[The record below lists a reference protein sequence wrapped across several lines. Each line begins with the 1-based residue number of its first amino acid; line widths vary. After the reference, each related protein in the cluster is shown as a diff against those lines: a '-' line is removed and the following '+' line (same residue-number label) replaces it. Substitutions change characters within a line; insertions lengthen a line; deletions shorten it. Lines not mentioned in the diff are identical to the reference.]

1 MRCHTFDFLVLGM
14 LAVAGALALP
24 RAASAQFEPGQ
35 PGDRDDLGNVFPPV
49 QREYRLALGRAEK
62 AIGEQDYAAAVEE
75 LTRILNGEDQNDYF
89 LGKPGSADSQT
100 SLKTQALKLLGSM
113 PSKGRSL
120 YELKSGHEARNALD
134 SALEKG
140 DIAAL
145 TEVARRYFHTQAGYE
160 AAILLGRL
168 NLDRG
173 RPLAAALQF
182 QRVAEIDS
190 AAALYDPE
198 LSLLLATSWL
208 HADQKEQAIKTLLAL
223 KQRMPRARARLG
235 KDEVAL
241 FASEAEALPWL
252 EKLVGQGGQA
262 RLLAATEWI
271 MFRGN
276 ETRNAASLGS
286 MPLLNYR
293 WSLPVVGDPADQQRV
308 KSATKVRIERN
319 DSLTPA
325 VQPLVVSNYAI
336 FRTPDR
342 VIGADL
348 ATGKRIWIF
357 PWDDSSYEKV
367 ARTSGTAGRSPAVS
381 TRDQE
386 LHQRLF
392 DDHAFGQL
400 SSDGEQVFVI
410 DEMGL
415 APMSGQSINPNNI
428 FGRRVVPNQ
437 LWSRPF
443 NKLVALDIK
452 RQGALTWIIGGESG
466 MDEPALAGAFFLGPP
481 LALEGRLYVLA
492 EFNGEIRLLCL
503 ASKSGALEWTQTLAV
518 MTEQQPVNGDPLRR
532 LSGATPSFANGVLV
546 CPTSGGAVVGVDL
559 ATRTLRWGYR
569 YPRWDMSLAVA
580 RFGGFPA
587 RRTREQES
595 ESSITHWIDST
606 ATIHDGYV
614 LLTPP
619 ESDKLHCL
627 DLLTGQAK
635 WAPQP
640 RGELFYV
647 GCVHDGKA
655 ILVGRNQVK
664 AIELAS
670 GNSAWSAVIDLAGET
685 PTGRGYYSDHFYYLP
700 VTSSQLLKIDL
711 DKGEIASRVKT
722 EVPLGNLV
730 CYREDLVSQ
739 SGEGLTAFY
748 LTEPLRKKTEELL
761 AKNPSDAWALARK
774 GEVLLQ
780 DGQQREAVNLLR
792 QAHKLTPN
800 DEGTRSMLV
809 RVMLSLLKEDY
820 EKHADLADEAL
831 QLVADQPAQAR
842 ELSRLRALA
851 LDKAGEHW
859 EAFVAYLEIGEI
871 PLSDGDLLEE
881 VARDHLVRRDRL
893 IAGRLAALYAAADE
907 PTQAKMT
914 SEIQVRRDEALQ
926 TSDPQALRAFLSQF
940 AFHPLADRA
949 VLALARSLAASN
961 QPLEAELLVGKLLTS
976 QEAEVAGAATAVLAS
991 VYEQAGHLDLAAD
1004 YYGELGGKYAD
1015 VICQDEKTGRE
1026 LAAAA
1031 VERAELGPYAKR
1043 GSWPNGLADIEVS
1056 KPERRTGAQNF
1067 SEGKFSLPIT
1077 DYRGAAPRGM
1087 RATFAQRE
1095 QSIQVR
1101 NGLGRVVAS
1110 TSLSRLVGGG
1120 FYTGSPMQTSARL
1133 NGHLLLVGISGEVVA
1148 INALTAKGAG
1158 SDSILWRQEVV
1169 PPDPTGRRMYTAT
1182 QARQP
1187 ANPLLGA
1194 NRNTV
1199 YIDFQNQ
1206 VNLGVVTPLGV
1217 CFQRQRQLVCAD
1229 PLTGKTVW
1237 ERTLA
1242 DSGCDLFG
1250 DEERIVVVPPGDKSG
1265 DALILSPI
1273 DGEILDRRK
1282 IDQAEYRWT
1291 TCGRNVLVFERRDS
1305 AVKLQLY
1312 DATNQGNGLWKR
1324 EVKQGARGTIIDGEE
1339 LAILEPGGQF
1349 TIISLKDGREILSQ
1363 KPQDLTHLG
1372 DNDLE
1377 SIAVLRSEDQ
1387 YLLMA
1392 NQRPT
1397 DIDRT
1402 FSASALQ
1409 PGGVPVHG
1417 QLLAFDRHSGAV
1429 QWPVAAYIA
1438 QHGLATDQPP
1448 DSPVLFFV
1456 RRVTMMRQGAQASR
1470 NSTSVLAIDKR
1481 DGRVLFA
1488 DDGFIA
1494 EASQSDVLVDPL
1506 KKSVTLTVTASY
1518 LDRRSVTI
1526 ELTDQPAPP
1535 QPPVQTGSRSSLM
1548 AGELAGQVD
1557 RAAAEA
1563 LQAMQREAQD
1573 PNRGRIIL
1581 PARNFRLPALP
1592 PGIPLPR

>member
-1 MRCHTFDFLVLGM
+1 MRGHKFYFLVLGM

-24 RAASAQFEPGQ
+24 AATWAQFEPAQ
-35 PGDRDDLGNVFPPV
+35 PGEGEDLGNIFPPV

-62 AIGEQDYAAAVEE
+62 AIKEQDYASAVDE

-100 SLKTQALKLLGSM
+100 SLKTQALELLGSL
-113 PSKGRSL
+113 PPKGRSL

-134 SALEKG
+134 TALEKG
-140 DIAAL
+140 DIVAL

-182 QRVAEIDS
+182 QRVAEVDS
-190 AAALYDPE
+190 AAAMYDPE

-208 HADQKEQAIKTLLAL
+208 HAQHKELAQQTLTAL
-223 KQRMPRARARLG
+223 KQRLPKARVRLG

-241 FASEAEALPWL
+241 FASDSEALPWL

-262 RLLAATEWI
+262 KLLAASEWI

-276 ETRNAASLGS
+276 EARNAATLGS

-308 KSATKVRIERN
+308 KSATKVRMERN

-367 ARTSGTAGRSPAVS
+367 ARASGTAGRSPAVS
-381 TRDQE
+381 TREQE

-410 DEMGL
+410 DEIGL
-415 APMSGQSINPNNI
+415 APMNGQSINPNNFI
-428 FGRRVVPNQ
+428 GRRAVPNQ

-452 RQGALTWIIGGESG
+452 RQGALTWIVGGESG

-481 LALEGRLYVLA
+481 LALEGRLYLLA

-503 ASKSGALEWTQTLAV
+503 ASKTGSLEWTQTLAA

-546 CPTSGGAVVGVDL
+546 CPTSGGAVVAVDL
-559 ATRTLRWGYR
+559 ATRTLRWGYS
-569 YPRWDMSLAVA
+569 YPRWDMSLAIA
-580 RFGGFPA
+580 RFGGFPP
-587 RRTREQES
+587 RRSREPES
-595 ESSITHWIDST
+595 ESSIAHWIDST
-606 ATIHDGYV
+606 ATISDGYV

-647 GCVHDGKA
+647 ACVHDGKA
-655 ILVGRNQVK
+655 VLVGRNQVK

-670 GNSAWSAVIDLAGET
+670 GNSAWTAVIDLAGET
-685 PTGRGYYSDHFYYLP
+685 PTGRGYYSDHHYYLP
-700 VTSSQLLKIDL
+700 VTSSQVLKIDL
-711 DKGEIASRVKT
+711 DKGEVASRVKT

-730 CYREDLVSQ
+730 CYRDDLLSQ
-739 SGEGLTAFY
+739 SGEGVAAFY
-748 LTEPLRKKTEELL
+748 LTEPLRKRTEELL
-761 AKNPSDAWALARK
+761 AKNPADAWALARK
-774 GEVLLQ
+774 GEILLQ
-780 DGQQREAVNLLR
+780 DGQQREAVDLLR
-792 QAHKLTPN
+792 QAHKLSPG

-809 RVMLSLLKEDY
+809 RVMLSLLKENY

-831 QLVADQPAQAR
+831 QLVGDQPAQAR
-842 ELSRLRALA
+842 VLSRLRAMA
-851 LDKAGEHW
+851 LDKGGKHW

-871 PLSDGDLLEE
+871 PLSDDDLLEE

-907 PTQAKMT
+907 PTKAKMT
-914 SEIQVRRDEALQ
+914 SEIQVQRDEALQ
-926 TSDPQALRAFLSQF
+926 ANEPQALRRFLSQF

-961 QPLEAELLVGKLLTS
+961 QPLEAELLVGKLLQS
-976 QEAEVAGAATAVLAS
+976 QEAEVAGAATAILAS
-991 VYEQAGHLDLAAD
+991 IYEQAGFELAAA
-1004 YYGELGGKYAD
+1004 YYAELASKYAD
-1015 VICQDEKTGRE
+1015 VICQDQKTGKE

-1031 VERAELGPYAKR
+1031 VERVELGPYLKR
-1043 GSWPNGLADIEVS
+1043 GPWPVGRAEVNVS
-1056 KPERRTGAQNF
+1056 KSERMAGALGFPDGRFPLN
-1067 SEGKFSLPIT
+1067 IT
-1077 DYRGAAPRGM
+1077 DYRGAAPRGI
-1087 RATFAQRE
+1087 RATIAQRE
-1095 QSIQVR
+1095 QLIQVR
-1101 NGLGRVVAS
+1101 NDMGRVLAS
-1110 TSLSRLVGGG
+1110 TSLARLAGGG
-1120 FYTGSPMQTSARL
+1120 LITGSPMQTSARL

-1148 INALTAKGAG
+1148 INALTAKSAG

-1169 PPDPTGRRMYTAT
+1169 PPDPSGRRMYTAT

-1187 ANPLLGA
+1187 ANPLLGP
-1194 NRNTV
+1194 NRGTV

-1237 ERTLA
+1237 ERTLSDA
-1242 DSGCDLFG
+1242 GCDLFG
-1250 DEERIVVVPPGDKSG
+1250 DEERIVVVPPGSKST

-1282 IDQAEYRWT
+1282 IDTEEYRWA

-1305 AVKLQLY
+1305 SVKLQLY

-1324 EVKQGARGTIIDGEE
+1324 DVKPGARGTIIDGEE

-1349 TIISLKDGREILSQ
+1349 TIISLKDGREVLSQ
-1363 KPQDLTHLG
+1363 KPKDLTHLG
-1372 DNDLE
+1372 DNDLD
-1377 SIAVLRSEDQ
+1377 SIVVLRSRDQ
-1387 YLLMA
+1387 YLLLA
-1392 NQRPT
+1392 NQRAT
-1397 DIDRT
+1397 DIDRS
-1402 FSASALQ
+1402 FSANPLQ
-1409 PGGVPVHG
+1409 PSGVPAHG

-1429 QWPVAAYIA
+1429 QWPVAAYIS
-1438 QHGLATDQPP
+1438 QHGLVTDQPP
-1448 DSPVLFFV
+1448 QSPVLFFV
-1456 RRVTMMRQGAQASR
+1456 RRVTTTRAGAQASR

-1481 DGRVLFA
+1481 DGRVVFN
-1488 DDGFIA
+1488 DDGFLA
-1494 EASQSDVLVDPL
+1494 EANQCDVLVDRL
-1506 KKSVTLTVTASY
+1506 KNSVTLTVTASY

-1526 ELTDQPAPP
+1526 ELTDQPDPP
-1535 QPPVQTGSRSSLM
+1535 QPPAQTGSRSSLAADDL
-1548 AGELAGQVD
+1548 AGEVD

-1573 PNRGRIIL
+1573 PNRGRMIL
-1581 PARNFRLPALP
+1581 PARNFRLPGLP